1 MALKG
6 DPDLA
11 GVVSK
16 HGVPIILMH
25 NRSRAGAVI
34 ADAALGNHYDAPQYD
49 NLIEDIKR
57 DLLESVEIAHKAHIK
72 KDRIILDPG
81 IGFGKTPTQNLK
93 LVNSIQEIKKL
104 GYPVLL
110 GPSRKSFI
118 SQTLSL
124 PPTQR
129 VEGTAATV
137 AVGIVRGVDI
147 VRGT

>member
-1 MALKG
+1 
-6 DPDLA
+6 
-11 GVVSK
+11 
-16 HGVPIILMH
+16 MH

-124 PPTQR
+124 PPPTR
-129 VEGTAATV
+129 EGTAATV
-137 AVGIVRGVDI
+137 AVGIVRGWTSCAYMMW
-147 VRGT
+147 RLWHALQK